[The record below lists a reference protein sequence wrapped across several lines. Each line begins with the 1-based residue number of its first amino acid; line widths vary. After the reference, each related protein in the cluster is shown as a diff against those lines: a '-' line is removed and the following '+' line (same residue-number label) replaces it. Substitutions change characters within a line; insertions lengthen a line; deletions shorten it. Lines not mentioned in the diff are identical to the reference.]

1 MKFEYNGFAK
11 SGGIYQIKNTKN
23 GKVYIGSAACFQVR
37 WAQHKKSLVSGKHGN
52 KHMQSAYN
60 LEGDSV
66 WEFTV
71 LEVVAGDKASRQ
83 TAEQVWIDKFYGEN
97 CYNLKKNASPSRED
111 IPSKDPAITKAK
123 LSESSKRMWQ
133 NEEYRQARIIQL
145 NDPIQRANQVEKV
158 TAWSEDNKEFLIQ
171 SGKEVWNELVNDS
184 VRYESY
190 KEAASIRTKESWK
203 DPAVREKRI
212 SAHSNPEVRKLMSDK
227 KKQQLLDNPEYYAAA
242 KKLLNENRSKAHA
255 ASTLTKKKR
264 MEKILEENP
273 NYFEEKKAQYKNN
286 RKERVASMSEE
297 EKAKLREI
305 RRNRRLQKVQ
315 ESLQLTFTSNL
326 PNQ

>member
-11 SGGIYQIKNTKN
+11 SGGIYQIKNTN
-23 GKVYIGSAACFQVR
+23 NNKVYIGSAASFKNR
-37 WAQHKKSLVSGKHGN
+37 WNQHKKDLIKGNHGN
-52 KHMQSAYN
+52 KHLQSAYN

-71 LEVVAGDKASRQ
+71 LEVVAGDKVARK

-97 CYNLKKNASPSRED
+97 CYNLKKNAEVSRED

-145 NDPIQRANQVEKV
+145 NDPNQRANQVEKA
-158 TAWSEDNKEFLIQ
+158 TTWSEDNKEFLIQ
-171 SGKEVWNELVNDS
+171 SGKEAWNELINDS

-203 DPAVREKRI
+203 DPEIREKRI
-212 SAHSNPEVRKLMSDK
+212 SAQSNPEVRKLMSDK

-286 RKERVASMSEE
+286 RKQRVALMSEE

-305 RRNRRLQKVQ
+305 RRNRKLQKAQ